1 MVRPGAWARWLL
13 VALTAAAALLR
24 LAQLGAADRQWTR
37 FVRRRPRRFTSF
49 EQVAQL
55 SAAARGLAASLLF
68 LLLVKVRAG
77 PAGLRL
83 GVLGQGWSADA
94 PCPQAAQQLRFV
106 RQWSVFSKTLCRALP
121 ELLGA
126 ALGLVTLAVAYAQ
139 LAVLVGDSGGLGG
152 GLAWGTPLTRATFP
166 SAGILLRGL
175 TYERGPGPLGGVPQS
190 WLDGPVPRGLAPVPP
205 AVHWA
210 LGLEAMGCPEIG
222 GSPSPVA
229 VPYSARGALSPS
241 LGATGLRD
249 GGIVTAQTAPLDGVQ
264 QGQGGGYGPVGGR
277 GTQPGP
283 RWAQGA
289 AGLTEPLCRP
299 QFRHKVRF
307 EGMEPLPSRSSR
319 GSKSSPDVPP
329 PTGDSDAS
337 RLSTSSS
344 QLDGLNVGRPGP
356 RGEPE
361 PSRLQAV
368 FEALLAQFDRL
379 NQATEDVYQLERRLQ
394 SLHGRRTSR
403 PPASPPLG
411 PSTGLQ
417 PALPSRLARASRGI
431 GLATGPSRASL
442 RAKNK
447 VHPSST

>member
-1 MVRPGAWARWLL
+1 M
-13 VALTAAAALLR
+13 
-24 LAQLGAADRQWTR
+24 
-37 FVRRRPRRFTSF
+37 
-49 EQVAQL
+49 
-55 SAAARGLAASLLF
+55 
-68 LLLVKVRAG
+68 
-77 PAGLRL
+77 
-83 GVLGQGWSADA
+83 
-94 PCPQAAQQLRFV
+94 
-106 RQWSVFSKTLCRALP
+106 
-121 ELLGA
+121 
-126 ALGLVTLAVAYAQ
+126 
-139 LAVLVGDSGGLGG
+139 
-152 GLAWGTPLTRATFP
+152 
-166 SAGILLRGL
+166 
-175 TYERGPGPLGGVPQS
+175 
-190 WLDGPVPRGLAPVPP
+190 
-205 AVHWA
+205 
-210 LGLEAMGCPEIG
+210 
-222 GSPSPVA
+222 
-229 VPYSARGALSPS
+229 
-241 LGATGLRD
+241 
-249 GGIVTAQTAPLDGVQ
+249 
-264 QGQGGGYGPVGGR
+264 GGR

-344 QLDGLNVGRPGP
+344 QLDGLSVGRPGP

-403 PPASPPLG
+403 PPASPPPG